1 VEVQDAANYNGSS
14 HFTLKVILMWCIH
27 DFPTYGIMVG
37 CVTKGYHACP
47 ICGLAT
53 LSHQSSALSIHVCN
67 QHRQWLPM
75 DHPFRE
81 NVVAF
86 DGVHEVQLAPPK
98 IKVDDIIQRGAMR
111 QQFLH
116 EGGHP
121 RSNDPAKRYG
131 IKQVPK
137 FFELEYWKVH
147 TRETQILLE

>member
-1 VEVQDAANYNGSS
+1 
-14 HFTLKVILMWCIH
+14 
-27 DFPTYGIMVG
+27 
-37 CVTKGYHACP
+37 
-47 ICGLAT
+47 
-53 LSHQSSALSIHVCN
+53 
-67 QHRQWLPM
+67 M

-86 DGVHEVQLAPPK
+86 DSVHEMQLAPPK
-98 IKVDDIIQRGAMR
+98 IKVDDIIQWGAMR

-121 RSNDPAKRYG
+121 HSNDPTKRYG

-147 TRETQILLE
+147 RKETQIVLE